1 METIGSLKPLN
12 IERSAAENEMTPDD
26 EPLSPPALLFQTPRL
41 KCYVMATMG
50 SKTKWD
56 PSRVKLG
63 LENTLAKHPRFSSLL
78 VMDER
83 NDGKMRW
90 RKTKVNVDEHVFVPK
105 IDLDKMEDSADEADK
120 YVEDYISD
128 LHKTK
133 MDYSKPL
140 WELHILNIKTSGAS
154 GVVVFKVH
162 HSIGDGISLMSSLL
176 ACTRQSSNP
185 MMLPTLPTSSRVRSH
200 SSSKPKGLWCTFWTM
215 ISMVFN
221 TFVDILILAATAL
234 FLKDTD
240 TPIKGSPESG
250 YAKKRMVHKLINLKD
265 IKLVKTAMNTTI
277 NDVLFGVTEA
287 GLSRYLNGRYA
298 SKQGENA
305 GYEMASK
312 TRDFLPKGL
321 RVRAALY
328 VNLRPSA
335 GIEAFAKIMGNETKL
350 ESGNKFGYVLLPFE
364 IGLRDDPL
372 DYIRRAK
379 ATLDRKKLSFEA
391 VCSFAIGLFVH
402 KSFGLQTVASL
413 MHNIVSK
420 TTVSF
425 SNVVGP
431 QEEIS
436 LYGHPLA
443 YVAPTVYG
451 APQALTMHWQSCG
464 DKMVLILTVDS
475 NVIPDPHKLCTDME
489 VSLNSIKDTLSKR
502 GLITVK

>member
-1 METIGSLKPLN
+1 MDIIGSLKPLN
-12 IERSAAENEMTPDD
+12 IIRSAAENEITDKD
-26 EPLSPPALLFQTPRL
+26 EPLSPPALLFQSPQL
-41 KCYVMATMG
+41 NCCVMATMG

-56 PSRVKLG
+56 ADRCKMG

-78 VMDER
+78 VMDEG
-83 NDGKMRW
+83 NNYTKMRW
-90 RKTKVNVDEHVFVPK
+90 RKTKVNVDNHIFVPK
-105 IDLDKMEDSADEADK
+105 IDLPKTDDPTEAADR

-140 WELHILNIKTSGAS
+140 WEFHILNIQTSGAS
-154 GVVVFKVH
+154 GVVVLKIH
-162 HSIGDGISLMSSLL
+162 HSLGDGISLMSSLL
-176 ACTRQSSNP
+176 ACTRQSSDP
-185 MMLPTLPTSSRVRSH
+185 KRLPTLPTSTRARSH
-200 SSSKPKGLWCTFWTM
+200 SSSKTKGVFCTFWTM
-215 ISMVFN
+215 LLMVFN
-221 TFVDILILAATAL
+221 TFVDVLLLTATAL
-234 FLKDTD
+234 FLKDSD

-250 YAKKRMVHKLINLKD
+250 SAKKCMVHKLINLND
-265 IKLVKTAMNTTI
+265 VKLVKTAMNTTI
-277 NDVLFGVTEA
+277 NDVVFGVTEA
-287 GLSRYLNGRYA
+287 GLSRYLNGRYVE
-298 SKQGENA
+298 KA
-305 GYEMASK
+305 GYQMASK
-312 TRDFLPKGL
+312 IRDFLPKGL

-328 VNLRPSA
+328 VNLRASA
-335 GIEAFAKIMGNETKL
+335 GIEAFAKIMENETKL

-364 IGLRDDPL
+364 IAIRDDPL

-391 VCSFAIGLFVH
+391 VCSFAIGLFIH
-402 KSFGLQTVASL
+402 KLFGTKAVAPL
-413 MHNIVSK
+413 MHNIISK

-464 DKMVLILTVDS
+464 DKMVLILTVQSDL
-475 NVIPDPHKLCTDME
+475 IPDPHKLCTDME
-489 VSLNSIKDTLSKR
+489 VSLNLIKDTLIKR
-502 GLITVK
+502 GLITAN